1 MTAFHLACL
10 ANAPGCVEALVQAGC
25 DVRIKDND
33 GNTGLQIAKAAG
45 HTAVRREAWTLDR
58 A

>member
-1 MTAFHLACL
+1 
-10 ANAPGCVEALVQAGC
+10 VEALVQAGC